1 MHFPKFW
8 ARGEHDSARVWRWSD
23 VSVEDAQRQ
32 ADARAIELA
41 KIFAEQ
47 GRRFDKYS
55 YGSRPLREEIVQQ
68 SDGVVISR
76 NLYGALV
83 LNAAR
88 AMFVDIDFGEESSPA
103 LDKQALERAHAWAGR
118 HGVTMRVYRT
128 FAGQRWLVTSASFD
142 PKTSTDMLRDAG
154 SDPLYVKLCVT
165 QESFRARLTPKPWR
179 LGIRPPRDRF
189 PFASQ
194 DNEAE
199 FRIWQAAYERKSAG
213 YVACKLL
220 ETVGNA
226 PVAADIAP
234 VIEQHDRMGCGD
246 RPLA

>member
-8 ARGEHDSARVWRWSD
+8 ARGEHESASVWRWSD

-55 YGSRPLREEIVQQ
+55 YGSRPLREEIVAQ

-76 NLYGALV
+76 NVYGALV

-88 AMFVDIDFGEESSPA
+88 AMFVDIDFGEESTPA
-103 LDKQALERAHAWAGR
+103 RDKQALERGHAWAAR

-179 LGIRPPRDRF
+179 LGIRPPRERF
-189 PFASQ
+189 PFQSPEI
-194 DNEAE
+194 EAD
-199 FRIWQAAYERKSAG
+199 FRTWQANYERKSTG

-226 PVAADIAP
+226 PVAADLAP